1 MSDAPFLPFA
11 LPDIGE
17 EEIAEVVHALRSG
30 WITTGPKTKR
40 FEEAFADFIG
50 CRHALAVNSATAGL
64 HLALD
69 AIGLGRGDKVVTTPY
84 TFTATAEVIRYFD
97 ADPIFSDIDPR
108 TFNLDVDALEQ
119 TIEKAVAEHGARV
132 KAIIPVHI
140 AGQACQMNRI
150 LNLAAR
156 YGLKV
161 IEDAAHALPTTYDGQ
176 LVGTLSDLT
185 VFSFYATKTIATGE
199 GGMVVTN
206 NDDMAKRIK
215 MMRLHGF
222 NRDAWDR
229 YNSPKAAWYYEILA
243 PGFKYNLTDLASA
256 LGLHQLAKARRF
268 HAQRKAIAER
278 YDAAFRDIEG
288 LGIPHVE
295 RSQDDHAWHLYM
307 LKVPKGHRDAFFEEM
322 RLRGVGCS
330 VHFIPL
336 HLHPFWRERYGL
348 KPEDFPA
355 ATSAFE
361 GELSLPIYTRMNDGD
376 VERVISAV
384 LEVHQKLSA
393 TGIPA

>member
-17 EEIAEVVHALRSG
+17 EEIAEVVDALRSG
-30 WITTGPKTKR
+30 WITTGPKTKK

-69 AIGLGRGDKVVTTPY
+69 AIGLGRGDKVITTPY

-119 TIEKAVAEHGARV
+119 TIENAIAEHGTRV

-140 AGQACQMNRI
+140 AGQSCQMGRI
-150 LNLAAR
+150 RDLAAR
-156 YGLKV
+156 HGLKV

-206 NDDMAKRIK
+206 DDDMAKRIK

-278 YDAAFRDIEG
+278 YDAAFHGVDG

-295 RSQDDHAWHLYM
+295 RPQDDHAWHLYM

-348 KPEDFPA
+348 KPQDFPA

-361 GELSLPIYTRMNDGD
+361 SELSLPIYTRMNDGD

-393 TGIPA
+393 AGVPA